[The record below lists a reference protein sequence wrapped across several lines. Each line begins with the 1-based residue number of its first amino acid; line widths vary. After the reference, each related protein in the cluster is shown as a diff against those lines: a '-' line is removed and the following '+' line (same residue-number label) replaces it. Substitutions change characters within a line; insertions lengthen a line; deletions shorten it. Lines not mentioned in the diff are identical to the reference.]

1 MKFIGLILVPI
12 PCKIGILGLV
22 PILPWL
28 IKKFK
33 YNTKVFVH
41 NMWKPCNLCKSWM
54 VHDLFFSPYL
64 KIKLKTF
71 QGNLWQHGG
80 FFWIIYVPD
89 VILPNSSF
97 VVFKFLIG
105 KDWLQNT
112 RLFWVQWGFIC
123 LPSYQWVP
131 QYVLNNI

>member
-1 MKFIGLILVPI
+1 VDKVLVM
-12 PCKIGILGLV
+12 LLV
-22 PILPWL
+22 KGQLQKTLSILPWL

-71 QGNLWQHGG
+71 QGNLWQNGG
-80 FFWIIYVPD
+80 FFWTIYVLD
-89 VILPNSSF
+89 VILPNSYF
-97 VVFKFLIG
+97 VAIKILIG
-105 KDWLQNT
+105 KDWLQST
-112 RLFWVQWGFIC
+112 RLFWMQCGFIC